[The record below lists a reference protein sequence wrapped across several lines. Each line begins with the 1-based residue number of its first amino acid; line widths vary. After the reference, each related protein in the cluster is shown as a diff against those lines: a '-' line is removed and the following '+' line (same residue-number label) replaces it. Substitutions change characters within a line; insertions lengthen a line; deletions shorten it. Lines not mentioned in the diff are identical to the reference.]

1 MTPALRLAV
10 VWMLGALALAIGWRL
25 YAVRDAERAAIEA
38 AVAIPPT
45 PLFVNDPHH
54 AITTALRA
62 RFPYERRY
70 PIDIDDTSPVGPAY
84 MGDPL
89 VELDHAELGRWLP
102 GTLFFVTDV
111 VSGCIGDRV
120 LVSFKRGEEGDDIR
134 FWIAGTEDGSA
145 RRFLAQ
151 FLGVEAPTAVDRRAL
166 ARAIAAL
173 VVPIH
178 LGHVDLVAG
187 RWSVLGHDVSDRR
200 HWRDVDVSADANGRV
215 DRIAISRPT
224 DHVVDFEIAGAAP

>member
-10 VWMLGALALAIGWRL
+10 VWMIGALALAIGWHA
-25 YAVRDAERAAIEA
+25 YTAHDAERA

-45 PLFVNDPHH
+45 PAFVNDPHH

-70 PIDIDDTSPVGPAY
+70 PPDIDDASPVGPAY

-89 VELDHAELGRWLP
+89 VEIDNAELGRWVP
-102 GTLFFVTDV
+102 GTRFFETGV

-120 LVSFKRGEEGDDIR
+120 LISFKRGEEGDDIR
-134 FWIAGTEDGSA
+134 FWISGA
-145 RRFLAQ
+145 RDRPAHRFLAQ
-151 FLGVEAPTAVDRRAL
+151 FLGIGAPTAVDRRAL

-173 VVPIH
+173 VVPIGT
-178 LGHVDLVAG
+178 GHVDLIADRWGDAG
-187 RWSVLGHDVSDRR
+187 HERRERR
-200 HWRDVDVSADANGRV
+200 HWRDVEVSVDANGRV
-215 DRIAISRPT
+215 DRVVISDPI
-224 DHVVDFEIAGAAP
+224 DIEIAASDP